1 MFVMIDILCP
11 SCTAVNGCVPPD
23 VGPIGVRCR
32 TCGIYFV
39 ARMEGRVQKT
49 SYGRDYERCK
59 PRQVITQP
67 ESLLPKDEEKE
78 TAVEKPMLV
87 IRDLRAV
94 PIVPVAGMV
103 IDG

>member
-1 MFVMIDILCP
+1 MFVMIDVLCP
-11 SCTAVNGCVPPD
+11 SCSAVNGCLPPG

-32 TCGIYFV
+32 TCGIDFI
-39 ARMEGRVQKT
+39 AKMETSRVQKT
-49 SYGRDYERCK
+49 SYGRGYERCK
-59 PRQVITQP
+59 PRQVVTQP

-87 IRDLRAV
+87 IRDLR
-94 PIVPVAGMV
+94 PIMPVAGMV